1 MVALHDRLLSW
12 PPSPPQIESEA
23 EQRARLERRL
33 RAWLAS
39 GPSPAAIVD
48 TLCEVARRLDDTLP
62 GGLTIVTADV
72 YLDIVCQCLLYCD
85 LADLQA
91 VWPRLRDQ
99 RPA

>member
-1 MVALHDRLLSW
+1 MIALYDQ
-12 PPSPPQIESEA
+12 PPSSLPAPPRIESEA
-23 EQRARLERRL
+23 EQRDRLERRL

-48 TLCEVARRLDDTLP
+48 TLCEVARRLDDSLP

-72 YLDIVCQCLLYCD
+72 YLDIVCECLLYCD
-85 LADLQA
+85 LAELQA

-99 RPA
+99 RRD